1 MSDARSSATFRDF
14 GADAETALER
24 ARVPAYMV
32 DPSGMIRWLN
42 PAAERLFGDLR
53 GQHMTA
59 ALPPEQRLRGQE
71 IFARNLLGPAEGSD
85 NRGVLL
91 DSNGERFRAELS
103 TVPLSSGGHV
113 IGVFGQVKRI
123 DAASPRTSHPKL
135 SPRQRDVLQLL
146 AAGCSTEEIARE
158 LHLSTATVRNHVRGI
173 INALGVHSRLEAVIF
188 AYREHIIS
196 S

>member
-1 MSDARSSATFRDF
+1 MPETRPSATLRDF

-24 ARVPAYMV
+24 TRVPAYMV
-32 DPSGMIRWLN
+32 DPSGVIRWLN

-53 GQHMTA
+53 GQHMTT

-113 IGVFGQVKRI
+113 IGVFGQVKRVDPI
-123 DAASPRTSHPKL
+123 PPPASHPKL

-158 LHLSTATVRNHVRGI
+158 LHLSMATVRNHIRAI
-173 INALGVHSRLEAVIF
+173 ISALGVHSRLEAVIF

>member
-1 MSDARSSATFRDF
+1 
-14 GADAETALER
+14 
-24 ARVPAYMV
+24 
-32 DPSGMIRWLN
+32 
-42 PAAERLFGDLR
+42 
-53 GQHMTA
+53 
-59 ALPPEQRLRGQE
+59 
-71 IFARNLLGPAEGSD
+71 
-85 NRGVLL
+85 VLL
-91 DSNGERFRAELS
+91 DSKGERFRAELS

-113 IGVFGQVKRI
+113 IGVFGQVKRV
-123 DAASPRTSHPKL
+123 DVAPPPTAHPNL

-158 LHLSTATVRNHVRGI
+158 LHLSTATVRNHIRGI